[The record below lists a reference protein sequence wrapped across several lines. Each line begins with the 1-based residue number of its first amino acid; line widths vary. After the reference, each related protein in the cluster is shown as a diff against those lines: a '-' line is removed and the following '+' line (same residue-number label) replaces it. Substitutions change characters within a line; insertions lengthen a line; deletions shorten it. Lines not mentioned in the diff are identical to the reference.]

1 MCHQSYNPLGD
12 LKTTCPPSGDFRNP
26 PVIDMYNNITRSLCS
41 QFNISFIDTN
51 DIIGIMWD
59 RAPDWCHYTDV
70 SGKIEAEYIL
80 AKIYE

>member
-1 MCHQSYNPLGD
+1 
-12 LKTTCPPSGDFRNP
+12 
-26 PVIDMYNNITRSLCS
+26 
-41 QFNISFIDTN
+41 
-51 DIIGIMWD
+51 MWD